1 MKRFEDHLVE
11 LDFTITN
18 PLNEENARVERA
30 MINSIN
36 HLAEAVERLEKKV
49 EFIMEHKFS
58 HTTNTIECYK
68 LKDLYQSTQDL

>member
-1 MKRFEDHLVE
+1 MKRYNDYG
-11 LDFTITN
+11 N
-18 PLNEENARVERA
+18 PVRTSKYVSFQAL
-30 MINSIN
+30 IDYCDD
-36 HLAEAVERLEKKV
+36 LAEAVERLEKKV